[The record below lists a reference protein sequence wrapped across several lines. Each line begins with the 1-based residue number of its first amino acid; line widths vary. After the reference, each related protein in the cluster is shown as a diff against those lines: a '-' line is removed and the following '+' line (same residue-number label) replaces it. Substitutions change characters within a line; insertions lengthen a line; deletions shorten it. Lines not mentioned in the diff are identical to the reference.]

1 MIFLASIRKRGK
13 NWEYRIIYK
22 DLNNNRREK
31 AKGGF
36 STKTEAREAAKVV
49 EYKLLQGHDF
59 VKEKMTVKQYLDYWY
74 NLEKDGKGAYNTQ
87 RIIKQIIVM
96 CNSYIGNIKL
106 EQLNYA
112 KYQEFINI
120 AGKDYSHDTL
130 VRYNSTIKEA
140 FERGVDWGILF
151 RNPARKVSI
160 KGTDRKLTD
169 KKFIDDDEVTILIDL
184 AKNWVE
190 DDYMQLFV
198 FMRLLYYTGARIGEI
213 TAIDINNHNYKQS
226 SLKLARTMVQDDGK
240 RWIVSKDMKTSNSY
254 RTISIDSET
263 NELLHLWIKQQNSWL
278 KRYDIKNDDDA
289 IFITKKGHR
298 MTPKF
303 FRDKLSALCDSSE
316 GKLRRLTPHMFRH
329 THVVSLVEASLL
341 KNDSDA
347 PSLKYIADRLGD
359 SIQTVSKVYDHVSK
373 KVNRLNQDKID
384 TAVEN
389 SEIASRWAVG
399 GQEIKNNLE
408 TD

>member
-1 MIFLASIRKRGK
+1 MASYRKRGK
-13 NWEYRIIYK
+13 KWEFRIKYK
-22 DLNNNRREK
+22 DLNNKSREK
-31 AKGGF
+31 TKGGF
-36 STKTEAREAAKVV
+36 STKTEAREAAKVA

-59 VKEKMTVKQYLDYWY
+59 TKEKMTVKQYLDYWY
-74 NLEKDGKGAYNTQ
+74 SLEKDGNGAFNTQ

-96 CNSYIGNIKL
+96 CNKYIGNVKL

-112 KYQEFINI
+112 KYQEFINV

-140 FERGVDWGILF
+140 FERGVDWGVF
-151 RNPARKVSI
+151 SRNPARKVTI

-169 KKFIDDDEVTILIDL
+169 KKFIEDDEITILIGL
-184 AKNWVE
+184 AKHWVE

-198 FMRLLYYTGARIGEI
+198 FLRLLYYTGARIGEI
-213 TAIDINNHNYKQS
+213 TAIDITKHNYKQS
-226 SLKLARTMVQDDGK
+226 SLELAHTMIQDDNK
-240 RWIVSKDMKTSNSY
+240 RWIVSKDMKTNNSY

-263 NELLHLWIKQQNSWL
+263 NELLHLWIKQQKSWL
-278 KRYDIKNDDDA
+278 KRYDIENSDNA
-289 IFITKKGHR
+289 IFVTKKGHR

-303 FRDKLSALCDSSE
+303 FRDKLSALCDSSD

-341 KNDSDA
+341 KNDGDA

-359 SIQTVSKVYDHVSK
+359 SIQTISKVYDHVSK
-373 KVNRLNQDKID
+373 KVSRLNQSKID
-384 TAVEN
+384 AAVEN
-389 SEIASRWAVG
+389 SELASRWAVG
-399 GQEIKNNLE
+399 GQEVKKNLE